1 VIRLDSLYC
10 SVIFWY
16 VKASHLTANE
26 LYDENCELRTQIGL
40 IAVARAFEKAS
51 AFYL

>member
-1 VIRLDSLYC
+1 MLKRRISLQMSFIAIFVICKL
-10 SVIFWY
+10 I
-16 VKASHLTANE
+16 
-26 LYDENCELRTQIGL
+26 DENCELRTQIGL